1 MADFKVESKFS
12 PAGDQPTAISELSDG
27 LKENASHQTL
37 LGVTGSGKTY
47 TIAKVIEEVQK
58 PTLVISHNKTLA
70 AQLYGEFKN
79 LFPNNAVEYF
89 ISYYDYYQP
98 ESYMPVTDT
107 FIEKDFSMNE
117 EIDRLRLKAT
127 SSLLQRKDV
136 IVVSSV
142 SCIYGLGNPK
152 EWKKQVVHLKLDD
165 SISRSSLT
173 EYLVDIY
180 YQRNDQVLERCN
192 FRILGDIF
200 EIFPAYEDKA
210 IRVDIF
216 DNIIQ
221 SIVSFDP
228 LTGEEHSEHDEFYL
242 YPARHFI
249 SDKDKNDSVIKE
261 IKRDLIERTKFF
273 NENEKFLEEQRIS
286 QRTNFDIEMIQEIGY
301 CSGIENYS
309 RYFDGRK
316 EGERP
321 FTLIDFF
328 PEDFL
333 TVIDESHVTLPQIQA
348 MYGGDRKRKDNLI
361 DYGFR
366 LPSAYDNRPLKS
378 DEFSTLQNQ
387 VIYASATPS
396 HRELE
401 LSQGA
406 ITELINRPTG
416 LVDPELMIRP
426 SAGQID
432 DLISEIKIRSSKDE
446 RCLVTTLTKKM
457 AEDLSEY
464 LSSVG
469 LRVRYLH
476 SEVKTIERVKI
487 LRDLRLGDFDV
498 LVELMI
504 RPSAGQIDD
513 LISEIKIRSSKDER
527 CLVTT
532 LTKKMAEDLS
542 EYLSS
547 VGLRVRYLHSEV
559 KTIERVKIL
568 RDLRLGDFDVLV
580 GINLLRE
587 GLDLPEVSLV
597 AILDADKEGFLRSK
611 SSLVQTAGRA
621 ARHEQGK
628 VILYADKIT
637 DSMKYLIDETER
649 RRKIQMK
656 FNKENNITP
665 KTVKKSVEEIMQ
677 STRVAES
684 YRDSEIEVKRDVATD
699 KFLLEDKKIVVEMIR
714 EEMLEAAENLEFEK
728 AAKLRDEMNKLE
740 KEIKL

>member
-1 MADFKVESKFS
+1 MKC
-12 PAGDQPTAISELSDG
+12 L
-27 LKENASHQTL
+27 
-37 LGVTGSGKTY
+37 
-47 TIAKVIEEVQK
+47 
-58 PTLVISHNKTLA
+58 
-70 AQLYGEFKN
+70 
-79 LFPNNAVEYF
+79 
-89 ISYYDYYQP
+89 
-98 ESYMPVTDT
+98 
-107 FIEKDFSMNE
+107 
-117 EIDRLRLKAT
+117 
-127 SSLLQRKDV
+127 
-136 IVVSSV
+136 
-142 SCIYGLGNPK
+142 
-152 EWKKQVVHLKLDD
+152 
-165 SISRSSLT
+165 
-173 EYLVDIY
+173 
-180 YQRNDQVLERCN
+180 
-192 FRILGDIF
+192 
-200 EIFPAYEDKA
+200 
-210 IRVDIF
+210 
-216 DNIIQ
+216 
-221 SIVSFDP
+221 
-228 LTGEEHSEHDEFYL
+228 
-242 YPARHFI
+242 ARHFI

-498 LVELMI
+498 LV
-504 RPSAGQIDD
+504 
-513 LISEIKIRSSKDER
+513 
-527 CLVTT
+527 
-532 LTKKMAEDLS
+532 
-542 EYLSS
+542 
-547 VGLRVRYLHSEV
+547 
-559 KTIERVKIL
+559 
-568 RDLRLGDFDVLV
+568 

-597 AILDADKEGFLRSK
+597 ATNDTSGRSNPSLNRLIPTKTSK
-611 SSLVQTAGRA
+611 SPNLKSL
-621 ARHEQGK
+621 K
-628 VILYADKIT
+628 ILTLSMVFTSEWRYLTLKPTELKYSDKSSAIFLVNVVT
-637 DSMKYLIDETER
+637 KHLSSFDDLIF
-649 RRKIQMK
+649 I
-656 FNKENNITP
+656 
-665 KTVKKSVEEIMQ
+665 
-677 STRVAES
+677 
-684 YRDSEIEVKRDVATD
+684 SEIRSSIWPAEGLIINSGSTNPVGLLINSVIAPWDSSNSLCDGVAD
-699 KFLLEDKKIVVEMIR
+699 
-714 EEMLEAAENLEFEK
+714 A
-728 AAKLRDEMNKLE
+728 
-740 KEIKL
+740 

>member
-1 MADFKVESKFS
+1 MADFKVESNFS
-12 PAGDQPTAISELSDG
+12 PAGDQPSAISELSKG
-27 LKENASHQTL
+27 LKNGSDHQTL

-58 PTLVISHNKTLA
+58 PTLVMSHNKTLA

-98 ESYMPVTDT
+98 ESYMPVSDT

-117 EIDRLRLKAT
+117 EIDRLRLKTT

-152 EWKKQVVHLKLDD
+152 EWKKQVVHLKLD
-165 SISRSSLT
+165 SEISRSTLT
-173 EYLVDIY
+173 EFLVDIY

-200 EIFPAYEDKA
+200 EIYPAYEDKA

-216 DNIIQ
+216 DNVIQ

-228 LTGEEHSEHDEFYL
+228 LTGEENREHKDFYL

-249 SDKDKNDSVIKE
+249 SDKTKNDSVVKKIR
-261 IKRDLIERTKFF
+261 IDLKNRLKFF
-273 NENEKFLEEQRIS
+273 NENEKFLEEQRIG
-286 QRTNFDIEMIQEIGY
+286 QRTNFDIEMIEEIGY

-328 PEDFL
+328 PDNFL

-378 DEFSTLQNQ
+378 EEFASLQNQ
-387 VIYASATPS
+387 VVYASATPS

-406 ITELINRPTG
+406 IVELINRPTG
-416 LVDPELMIRP
+416 LVDPEIIIKP
-426 SAGQID
+426 SSGQID
-432 DLISEIKIRSSKDE
+432 DLISEIKKRS
-446 RCLVTTLTKKM
+446 
-457 AEDLSEY
+457 A
-464 LSSVG
+464 
-469 LRVRYLH
+469 
-476 SEVKTIERVKI
+476 
-487 LRDLRLGDFDV
+487 
-498 LVELMI
+498 
-504 RPSAGQIDD
+504 
-513 LISEIKIRSSKDER
+513 KDER

-611 SSLVQTAGRA
+611 SSLVQTSGRA
-621 ARHEQGK
+621 ARHVNGK

-637 DSMKYLIDETER
+637 DSMQYLIDETER
-649 RRKIQMK
+649 RRSIQIDYNKKNKIK
-656 FNKENNITP
+656 P
-665 KTVKKSVEEIMQ
+665 KTVKKSVDEIMQ
-677 STRVAES
+677 ATRVAES
-684 YRDSEIEVKRDVATD
+684 YRESDIEIKRDIATD
-699 KFLLEDKKIVVEMIR
+699 KFLNEDKKIVVEMIR
-714 EEMLEAAENLEFEK
+714 EEMLDAAENLEFEK